1 MRKGIPMNQLTTPAL
16 EPRLIFV
23 PISRLNPIAHGV
35 RKTNGISIDALAAS
49 IAAEGLLQN
58 LTVVPDP
65 DAPLAG
71 AEELQSYQVIAGS
84 RRLRALRK
92 LVGDEVLPPD
102 YEVPCRVIEESQ
114 ALTASLAE
122 NAIREPMHPAD
133 EFVAFQSMIDAGKSI
148 EHIAAR
154 FGVTPLV
161 VQRRLKLANV
171 SLKLFELFRTD
182 QMDMDQM
189 MALAIIDDHA
199 AQEAVWFKAEQP
211 WQRSADRLRKA
222 LTATEIDASEDPLA
236 KFVGVQAYER
246 AGGVVHRDLF
256 SDNNAGYIVD
266 GRLLQSLAAAKLEE
280 IAERVRKEAW
290 SWVEVRPTFPYDERS
305 QFSTAQPTGKRKP
318 TDVERKRIKE
328 LTTERN
334 ALEKQLNE
342 MHDDEDFDK
351 FEDLENR
358 IADTGSELRSIEVDL
373 ATYSPAVLSTAGAI
387 ITLENGEL
395 EILRG
400 LVKGKL
406 KVDKETKAAKAK
418 EKAKDIKS
426 GAWHS
431 EALTREL
438 SANVTFAIA
447 AEMIANPGMAII
459 ALTHKLALAQFYS
472 ASSTWLDD
480 PVQLGAPS
488 EYRSNGSQKAR
499 AEALGIDV
507 TGNPDIAKLC
517 AEREALKALLP
528 KKTAELLG
536 WLKTQD
542 SPVSRVLAFCIAESI
557 DGVVADEKNRRA
569 AALASSLNLDM
580 STRWSAGDGYLSRIS
595 ADFIRAAMADA
606 GATKVDLA
614 ATDKMKKAELAAHAK
629 PLLTRWL
636 PKFMRFTPATKE

>member
-1 MRKGIPMNQLTTPAL
+1 MNQLTTPAL

-71 AEELQSYQVIAGS
+71 AEEFQSYQVIAGS

-122 NAIREPMHPAD
+122 NAIREPMHAAD
-133 EFVAFQSMIDAGKSI
+133 EFIAFQSMIDAGKSI

-171 SLKLFELFRTD
+171 SPKLFELFRTD

-189 MALAIIDDHA
+189 MALAISDDHA

-290 SWVEVRPTFPYDERS
+290 SWVDVRPTFPYDERS
-305 QFSTAQPTGKRKP
+305 QFSIAQPTGKRKP
-318 TDVERKRIKE
+318 TDVERKRIKQ

-342 MHDDEDFDK
+342 THDDEDFDK

-358 IADTGSELRSIEVDL
+358 ITDIGSELHSIEADL

-387 ITLENGEL
+387 ITLENGDL

-447 AEMIANPGMAII
+447 AELIANPGMAII

-480 PVQLGAPS
+480 PVQLGAPA

-528 KKTAELLG
+528 KKAAELLG

-569 AALASSLNLDM
+569 AALASSLSLDM

-606 GATKVDLA
+606 GITKVDLA

-629 PLLTRWL
+629 PLLARWL

>member
-1 MRKGIPMNQLTTPAL
+1 MNQLTTPAL

-84 RRLRALRK
+84 RRLRALYK
-92 LVGDEVLPPD
+92 LVSDGVLQTD
-102 YEVPCRVIEESQ
+102 YEVPCRVIEEAQ
-114 ALTASLAE
+114 ALTASMAE
-122 NAIREPMHPAD
+122 NSIREAMHPAD

-148 EHIAAR
+148 EDIAAR
-154 FGVTPLV
+154 FGVTPIV

-171 SLKLFELFRTD
+171 SPKLFELFRTD

-189 MALAIIDDHA
+189 MALAISDDHA
-199 AQEAVWFKAEQP
+199 AQETVWFKAEQP

-256 SDNNAGYIVD
+256 SDSNAGYIVD

-290 SWVEVRPTFPYDERS
+290 SWVDVRPTFPYDERS

-318 TDVERKRIKE
+318 TDVERKRIKQ
-328 LTTERN
+328 LTAERN

-342 MHDDEDFDK
+342 THDDEDFDK

-358 IADTGSELRSIEVDL
+358 VADIGSELRSIEADL
-373 ATYSPAVLSTAGAI
+373 ATYSPTVLSTAGAI

-406 KVDKETKAAKAK
+406 KVDKETKATKAK

-447 AEMIANPGMAII
+447 AELIANPGMAII

-499 AEALGIDV
+499 AEALGIDI

-528 KKTAELLG
+528 KKAAELLG

-606 GATKVDLA
+606 GITKVDLA
-614 ATDKMKKAELAAHAK
+614 ATDKMKKIELAAHAK
-629 PLLTRWL
+629 PLLARWL